1 MSAPGLLA
9 DLATMMASSPED
21 VATRGLEL
29 LLSRSPAAR
38 FAVERLFDEW
48 RGYPMTSP
56 IVRWASQVVAD
67 DRSRTDL
74 EGFTASGE
82 TAAIL
87 ENKFWAGLT
96 DNQPGAYLDRLKLPG
111 AILAFVVPDSRQR
124 LMSYEI
130 ILRLRAR
137 TGEDPR
143 EHRTGE
149 TAVFSGSAQQLVAV
163 TSWSVVLDC
172 LARAMEAANEY
183 DNLADLR
190 QLRAL
195 ASRQD
200 SEGFRPFL
208 LSELTS
214 DTPRLLLRLSHLVDS
229 VVQSLLQHPFANKK
243 GLKSSAAL
251 GWYGHYVRI
260 HGYGCQIVLTAH
272 RWAQHGISPL
282 WLRVSG
288 GDWSFPS
295 LLRVSLRQAIADE
308 RWLFE
313 EHGSN
318 TGYWIPLRI
327 LENRDRDRVVA
338 DLVSQLLL
346 VSDVLGLHPVK
357 GTETVPPDS
366 A

>member
-1 MSAPGLLA
+1 
-9 DLATMMASSPED
+9 MMASSPED

-38 FAVERLFDEW
+38 SALERLFDEW
-48 RGYPMTSP
+48 RGNPMKSP
-56 IVRWASQVVAD
+56 ISRWASQVVAD
-67 DRSRTDL
+67 DGSRTDL

-82 TAAIL
+82 TAGIL

-111 AILAFVVPDSRQR
+111 AILAFVVPDSRLR
-124 LMSYEI
+124 LMSHEI
-130 ILRLRAR
+130 NLRLRALSGAEP
-137 TGEDPR
+137 T

-149 TAVFSGSAQQLVAV
+149 TTVFSGTMQQIVTV
-163 TSWSVVLDC
+163 TSWDVVLGC

-183 DNLADLR
+183 ENLADLK

-195 ASRQD
+195 AIRMD

-208 LSELTS
+208 QSELTS

-229 VVQSLLQHPFANKK
+229 AVQALLQEPFANKK
-243 GLKSSAAL
+243 GLKASAAL

-260 HGYGCQIVLTAH
+260 HGYGCQIVLTAQ

-282 WLRVSG
+282 WLRVSSS
-288 GDWSFPS
+288 DWGFPGV
-295 LLRVSLRQAIADE
+295 LGVSLRQAISDE
-308 RWLFE
+308 KWLFE
-313 EHGSN
+313 EHGSGV
-318 TGYWIPLRI
+318 GYWIPLRI
-327 LENRDRDRVVA
+327 LENRERDRVVA
-338 DLVSQLLL
+338 DLVSQLLRIAK
-346 VSDVLGLHPVK
+346 VLEQHPMRE
-357 GTETVPPDS
+357 TEIFPPDT